1 MITRLHHVLSS
12 SEIAAS
18 YLTTSPSVYIR
29 SFLGVK
35 RRLLR
40 RPCPQQK
47 AQCNGL
53 SVRPSVFFLSA
64 PSFSKVNAVMNNC
77 VGPAYSRTKIY
88 ALRMTRGS
96 SVYRNMCAVRN
107 GPQQQT
113 RRPPLLLSIDGTDRQ
128 TDTRSL
134 TAYYADRVIISLAV
148 PSGVTSHWQPRQCRG
163 PRGPKR

>member
-1 MITRLHHVLSS
+1 
-12 SEIAAS
+12 
-18 YLTTSPSVYIR
+18 
-29 SFLGVK
+29 
-35 RRLLR
+35 
-40 RPCPQQK
+40 
-47 AQCNGL
+47 
-53 SVRPSVFFLSA
+53 
-64 PSFSKVNAVMNNC
+64 MNNC

-96 SVYRNMCAVRN
+96 SVYRNICAVRN

-163 PRGPKR
+163 PGAENGKGGPKLPELCIKTVIRLCTGISQNHHPCLFTFSRLAI